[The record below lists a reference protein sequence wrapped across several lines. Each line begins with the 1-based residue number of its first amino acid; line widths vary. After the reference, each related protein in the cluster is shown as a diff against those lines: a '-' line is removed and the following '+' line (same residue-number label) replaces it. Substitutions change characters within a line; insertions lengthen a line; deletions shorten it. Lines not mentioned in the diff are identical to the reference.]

1 MSNKYYSPDGNLE
14 VWDTKPEGYY
24 TESEWAE
31 MHPAPPPPEPTKEE
45 KLAALDAQ
53 YNADK
58 AELVAQYTDS
68 LMHDDEETAEAIK
81 QEMAELDAQYD
92 ADYEAII
99 NEEEEE

>member
-1 MSNKYYSPDGNLE
+1 MKYYSPTGNIE
-14 VWDTKPEGYY
+14 VWDTKPDGYY
-24 TESEWAE
+24 TEYEWAE
-31 MHPAPPPPEPTKEE
+31 LHPAPEPTKEE

-99 NEEEEE
+99 AEDTEEE

>member
-1 MSNKYYSPDGNLE
+1 MKYYSPTGNLE
-14 VWDTKPEGYY
+14 VWDTKPDGYF
-24 TESEWAE
+24 TEEEWAE
-31 MHPAPPPPEPTKEE
+31 LHPAPPPPEPTVEE

-99 NEEEEE
+99 NEDTEEE

>member
-14 VWDTKPEGYY
+14 VWDTKPQGYF
-24 TESEWAE
+24 TEEEWAE
-31 MHPAPPPPEPTKEE
+31 LHPAPEPQKPTKEE
-45 KLAALDAQ
+45 KLVALDTQ

-99 NEEEEE
+99 NEEE